1 MRRVARLEP
10 ADQWKQ
16 TIAKK
21 QTKRKG
27 ETFMIYLDHAATT
40 PTAPEVRA
48 AMEPYYNRRYGNAST
63 PYEFGQK
70 SREAVE
76 NARRTIADTL
86 RVQPTEIYFTSG
98 GTESDNWALKSTM
111 EAYSGFGRHMITTKI
126 EHHAIGNTCEYLKKR
141 GFEVTELPVD
151 RDGRISLEQLEHAIR
166 PDTVLLSIMCANNEI
181 GTIQDMKAIGEIAK
195 RRGILFHTDAVQA
208 YGQIPIDVEGWNV
221 HMLSASGHKFYGPKG
236 CGFLYMKQGLRTE
249 SMIHGGAQ
257 ENGRRAGTENV
268 PGIVGMAKAA
278 QMSFQRMEETAARE
292 QDLRDRMIHH
302 ICTEIPGAYL
312 IGSFDHRLPGN
323 LNICFQGIEAS
334 NLVLL
339 LDEEGICVSA
349 GSACNSASAEPS
361 HVLKAVGLSDAQA
374 YACVRM
380 TLGRDT
386 TVSELQY
393 TLRTLKRL
401 VKILKKG

>member
-1 MRRVARLEP
+1 M
-10 ADQWKQ
+10 
-16 TIAKK
+16 TTTFAKGGM
-21 QTKRKG
+21 T
-27 ETFMIYLDHAATT
+27 MIYLDHAATT

-48 AMEPYYNRRYGNAST
+48 AMDPYFNRRYGNAST

-76 NARRTIADTL
+76 HARCTIADTL
-86 RVQPTEIYFTSG
+86 HVQPSEIYFTSG

-111 EAYSGFGRHMITTKI
+111 EAYSSLGRHMITTKI
-126 EHHAIGNTCEYLKKR
+126 EHHAIGNTCGYLRKR

-166 PDTVLLSIMCANNEI
+166 PDTVLISIMCANNEI

-208 YGQIPIDVEGWNV
+208 YGHIPIDVEGWNV
-221 HMLSASGHKFYGPKG
+221 QMLSASSHKFYGPKG

-249 SMIHGGAQ
+249 SMIHGGGQ
-257 ENGRRAGTENV
+257 EGGRRAGTENV

-278 QMSFQRMEETAARE
+278 ELSFQRMDEDIARE
-292 QDLRDRMIHH
+292 QYLRDRMIHH

-312 IGSFDHRLPGN
+312 VGSFEQRLPGN

-374 YACVRM
+374 YSCIRM

-386 TVSELQY
+386 TAAELQY
-393 TLRTLKRL
+393 TLRVLKRL

>member
-1 MRRVARLEP
+1 
-10 ADQWKQ
+10 
-16 TIAKK
+16 
-21 QTKRKG
+21 
-27 ETFMIYLDHAATT
+27 MIYLDHAATT
-40 PTAPEVRA
+40 PTAPEAQA

-76 NARRTIADTL
+76 RARQTIADTL
-86 RVQPTEIYFTSG
+86 GVKPSEIYFTSG
-98 GTESDNWALKSTM
+98 GTESDNWALKATM
-111 EAYSGFGRHMITTKI
+111 EAYSGFGRHMITTRI
-126 EHHAIGNTCEYLKKR
+126 EHHAIGNTCAYLRKR
-141 GFEVTELPVD
+141 GFEITELPVD
-151 RDGRISLEQLEHAIR
+151 RDGRIRPEQLEQAIR
-166 PDTVLLSIMCANNEI
+166 PDTVLISIMCANNEI
-181 GTIQDMKAIGEIAK
+181 GTIQDMKAIGAIAK
-195 RRGILFHTDAVQA
+195 RRGVLFHTDAVQA
-208 YGQIPIDVEGWNV
+208 YGQIPIDVEDWNV
-221 HMLSASGHKFYGPKG
+221 HMLSASSHKFYGPKG

-257 ENGRRAGTENV
+257 ESGRRAGTENV

-278 QMSFQRMEETAARE
+278 ELSFQRMEESAARE
-292 QDLRDRMIHH
+292 TRLRDRLIHR

-312 IGSFDHRLPGN
+312 VGSLEHRLPGN

-361 HVLKAVGLSDAQA
+361 HVLKAVGLNDAQA
-374 YACVRM
+374 FSCIRM

-386 TVSELQY
+386 TAAELQY
-393 TLRTLKRL
+393 TLKTLKRL

>member
-1 MRRVARLEP
+1 
-10 ADQWKQ
+10 
-16 TIAKK
+16 
-21 QTKRKG
+21 
-27 ETFMIYLDHAATT
+27 
-40 PTAPEVRA
+40 
-48 AMEPYYNRRYGNAST
+48 
-63 PYEFGQK
+63 
-70 SREAVE
+70 
-76 NARRTIADTL
+76 
-86 RVQPTEIYFTSG
+86 
-98 GTESDNWALKSTM
+98 
-111 EAYSGFGRHMITTKI
+111 MITTKI
-126 EHHAIGNTCEYLKKR
+126 EHHAIGNTCEYLKNR
-141 GFEVTELPVD
+141 GFEVTELSVD

-166 PDTVLLSIMCANNEI
+166 PDTVLISIMCANNEI

-208 YGQIPIDVEGWNV
+208 YGQIPIDVEDWNV

-257 ENGRRAGTENV
+257 ESGRRAGTENV

-278 QMSFQRMEETAARE
+278 ELSFQHMEETASRE
-292 QDLRDRMIHH
+292 QFLRDRMIHH

-312 IGSFDHRLPGN
+312 VGSFEHRLPGN

-374 YACVRM
+374 YSCIRM

-386 TVSELQY
+386 TVAELQY
-393 TLRTLKRL
+393 TLRALKRL

>member
-1 MRRVARLEP
+1 MVTTDRPEGRRN
-10 ADQWKQ
+10 
-16 TIAKK
+16 
-21 QTKRKG
+21 
-27 ETFMIYLDHAATT
+27 MIYLDHAATT

-76 NARRTIADTL
+76 NARCTIADTL
-86 RVQPTEIYFTSG
+86 RVQPAEIYFTSG

-126 EHHAIGNTCEYLKKR
+126 EHHAIGNTCEYLKNR
-141 GFEVTELPVD
+141 GFEVTELSVD

-166 PDTVLLSIMCANNEI
+166 PDTVLISIMCANNEI

-208 YGQIPIDVEGWNV
+208 YGQIPIDVEDWNV

-257 ENGRRAGTENV
+257 ESGRRAGTENV

-278 QMSFQRMEETAARE
+278 ELSFQHMEETASRE
-292 QDLRDRMIHH
+292 QFLRDRMIHH

-312 IGSFDHRLPGN
+312 VGSFEHRLPGN

-374 YACVRM
+374 YSCIRM

-386 TVSELQY
+386 TVAELQY
-393 TLRTLKRL
+393 TLRALKRL

>member
-1 MRRVARLEP
+1 MVATDRPEGRRN
-10 ADQWKQ
+10 
-16 TIAKK
+16 
-21 QTKRKG
+21 
-27 ETFMIYLDHAATT
+27 MIYLDHAATT
-40 PTAPEVRA
+40 PTAPEVLA

-76 NARRTIADTL
+76 NARCTIADTL
-86 RVQPTEIYFTSG
+86 RVQPAEIYFTSC

-141 GFEVTELPVD
+141 GFDVTELSVD

-166 PDTVLLSIMCANNEI
+166 PDTVLISIMCANNEI

-208 YGQIPIDVEGWNV
+208 YGQIPIDVENWNV

-257 ENGRRAGTENV
+257 ESGRRAGTENV

-278 QMSFQRMEETAARE
+278 ELSFQRMEETASRE
-292 QDLRDRMIHH
+292 QYLRDRMIHH

-312 IGSFDHRLPGN
+312 VGSFEHRLPGN

-349 GSACNSASAEPS
+349 GSACNGASTEPS

-374 YACVRM
+374 YSCVRM

-386 TVSELQY
+386 TVAELQY
-393 TLRTLKRL
+393 TLRALKRL